1 MPWQLARSRPLV
13 VRARTVH
20 ILVILV
26 IATISLGGCATTPVS
41 PSTAMQAPRDRLLAF
56 QERTDETSATLV
68 ITRDQG
74 LTGGAC
80 YYSVTLNGTVA
91 ARLDV
96 GETARFY
103 VPPGE
108 ILMRGGRDPLGKGLC
123 GTGQDHWTQRET
135 VVREG
140 ETKYFRLSIDVN
152 GKVDIQ
158 RAE

>member
-1 MPWQLARSRPLV
+1 MCDDSVAPSA
-13 VRARTVH
+13 
-20 ILVILV
+20 
-26 IATISLGGCATTPVS
+26 ATQVPD
-41 PSTAMQAPRDRLLAF
+41 DRLLAF

-80 YYSVTLNGTVA
+80 YYSIAVNGTLA

-103 VPPGE
+103 VKPGE
-108 ILMRGGRDPLGKGLC
+108 ILLRAGRDPLGKGLC
-123 GTGQDHWTQRET
+123 GLGRDEWTQRET
-135 VVREG
+135 VLRQG

-152 GKVDIQ
+152 GKTDIQ
-158 RAE
+158 RSD